1 MLCLARFVVCVGKL
15 SRDSLKVCCAKPL
28 RRLARIDKLSARLY
42 NDGMPRKRKTTPET
56 DSSEYGLTV
65 PEKPCSTEE
74 REKLT
79 QWACVASLVVYKGM
93 SLSAAYRAV
102 YDAPEGTQCPAS
114 IRNSYKFQ
122 SMLTKLRAAQ
132 GLTDEQ
138 VKGSIESLYLSTV
151 TDDEAPL
158 KQRLQAA
165 QQWQKL
171 RGLEKI
177 KEVQAIDADEL
188 IWQQAM
194 TRSVK
199 VLDAEPEKG

>member
-1 MLCLARFVVCVGKL
+1 M
-15 SRDSLKVCCAKPL
+15 
-28 RRLARIDKLSARLY
+28 
-42 NDGMPRKRKTTPET
+42 
-56 DSSEYGLTV
+56 
-65 PEKPCSTEE
+65 
-74 REKLT
+74 
-79 QWACVASLVVYKGM
+79 
-93 SLSAAYRAV
+93 
-102 YDAPEGTQCPAS
+102 
-114 IRNSYKFQ
+114 
-122 SMLTKLRAAQ
+122 RAAQ
-132 GLTDEQ
+132 GMSDEQ
-138 VKGSIESLYLSTV
+138 AKGCIESLYLSTV

-199 VLDAEPEKG
+199 VLDAETEKG

>member
-1 MLCLARFVVCVGKL
+1 MLFLGRFASLVGKL
-15 SRDSLKVCCAKPL
+15 SGDLGKACCADSLSAAAHV
-28 RRLARIDKLSARLY
+28 DKLSACLY
-42 NDGMPRKRKTTPET
+42 NVAMTRKRKTTPE
-56 DSSEYGLTV
+56 DDAEYGLTV

-74 REKLT
+74 REKLA
-79 QWACVASLVVYKGM
+79 QWSVVASLVAYKGM
-93 SLSAAYRAV
+93 SLSAAYRQV
-102 YDAPEGTQCPAS
+102 YDAPEGTQCPAT
-114 IRNSYKFQ
+114 IRGSRKFQ
-122 SMLTKLRAAQ
+122 SLLTKMRAAQ
-132 GLTDEQ
+132 GMSDEQ
-138 VKGSIESLYLSTV
+138 AKGCIESLYLSTV

>member
-1 MLCLARFVVCVGKL
+1 
-15 SRDSLKVCCAKPL
+15 
-28 RRLARIDKLSARLY
+28 
-42 NDGMPRKRKTTPET
+42 MPRRRKTTPT
-56 DSSEYGLTV
+56 DDAEYGLTV

-74 REKLT
+74 REKLA
-79 QWACVASLVVYKGM
+79 QWSVVASLVAYKGM
-93 SLSAAYRAV
+93 SLSAAYRQV
-102 YDAPEGTQCPAS
+102 FDAPEGAQCPAS
-114 IRNSYKFQ
+114 IRNSSKFQ
-122 SMLTKLRAAQ
+122 SLLTKMRAAQ
-132 GLTDEQ
+132 GMSDEQ
-138 VKGSIESLYLSTV
+138 AKGCIESLYLSTV

>member
-1 MLCLARFVVCVGKL
+1 MPFLARFVALVGKL
-15 SRDSLKVCCAKPL
+15 SRKQSSACCANPF
-28 RRLARIDKLSARLY
+28 RHFARIDKLSARLY
-42 NDGMPRKRKTTPET
+42 NEAMPRKRKTTPA
-56 DSSEYGLTV
+56 DDAEYGLTV

-74 REKLT
+74 REKLA
-79 QWACVASLVVYKGM
+79 QWAIIASLVAYKGM
-93 SLSAAYRAV
+93 SLSAAYRQV
-102 YDAPEGTQCPAS
+102 YDEPEGTQCPAS

-122 SMLTKLRAAQ
+122 SLLTKMRAAQ

-138 VKGSIESLYLSTV
+138 VKGCIESLYLSTV

-177 KEVQAIDADEL
+177 KDVQGVDEDEL
-188 IWQQAM
+188 IWKQAF
-194 TRSVK
+194 SVKGK